1 MRARFRIES
10 RLIVIL
16 TAIRD
21 SCKSTSNDIKPKRA
35 EKEVHN

>member
-1 MRARFRIES
+1 MRPRFRIES

-21 SCKSTSNDIKPKRA
+21 CCKSTSIDLKQKRA
-35 EKEVHN
+35 EQEALS